1 MTTAA
6 GSVTRDASSEEV
18 RRALREADEIGLLD
32 VRPEAIF
39 AQGHPLFAAS
49 LPLDRLELEALERIP
64 SRGAPLAVYGSDP
77 AEAHR
82 AVARLIALGYR
93 NVRALDGGLH
103 GWIESGG
110 EVFEDVNAPS
120 KAFGELVA
128 ERLQTPAIDPL
139 ALRRLLDDGAAVT
152 VLDARRLDE
161 YRTMSIPTAASAPG
175 ATLVREAFDLPGDDG
190 LIVVNCAGRTRSII
204 GAQTLI
210 NAGAR
215 QRVVALRNG
224 TIGWTLAGLSLET
237 GQDHQA
243 VGALGESAV
252 RAARRLADRAGVAR
266 IDDSAL
272 ADRLETGRT
281 VYRFDVRSPP
291 EYEAGHLPS
300 FRSAPGGQLIQETD
314 RYAPVRGAQLV
325 LADDG
330 GTEADVTASWLAQM
344 GWQVAVLDGVR
355 AGSGSARG
363 PDAPP
368 APALPA
374 IEWWGA
380 PQVAAA
386 VSAGRAAV
394 LDVGRHA
401 DYRRGHLPGAL
412 WASRAALLSGAGGGR
427 AHLPIAETY
436 VLTSREPALIA
447 FAALDLDGR
456 LPGRV
461 VGLDGG
467 TEAWTDAGRTLDAG
481 DGTCLSP
488 PLDRYR
494 RPYEGTDVD
503 PDAMRAYL
511 EWEYGLVAQL
521 QRDAT
526 HRFSPLTLT

>member
-6 GSVTRDASSEEV
+6 GSVTRSASSEEI

-49 LPLDRLELEALERIP
+49 LPLDRLELEALARIP
-64 SRGAPLAVYGSDP
+64 RRSAPLVVYGSD
-77 AEAHR
+77 AAQAQR
-82 AVARLIALGYR
+82 AVARLTELGYR
-93 NVRALDGGLH
+93 DVRELDGGLP
-103 GWIESGG
+103 GWLASGG

-139 ALRRLLDDGAAVT
+139 ALRRLLDEGADVT

-175 ATLVREAFDLPGDDG
+175 ATLVREAFSLPGEEG
-190 LIVVNCAGRTRSII
+190 TIVVNCAGRTRSII

-210 NAGAR
+210 NAGAHR
-215 QRVVALRNG
+215 RVLALRNG
-224 TIGWTLAGLSLET
+224 TIGWTLAGLPLET
-237 GQDHQA
+237 GRDRRA
-243 VGALGESAV
+243 GGALSEGAV

-272 ADRLETGRT
+272 ADRPEAGRT
-281 VYRFDVRSPP
+281 VYRFDVRSPQ

-300 FRSAPGGQLIQETD
+300 FRSAPGGQLVQETD
-314 RYAPVRGAQLV
+314 GYAPVRGARIV

-344 GWQVAVLDGVR
+344 GWEVAVLDGVR
-355 AGSGSARG
+355 AGGGSARG
-363 PDAPP
+363 PEAPP
-368 APALPA
+368 AAALPA

-380 PQVAAA
+380 PQLSAA

-401 DYRRGHLPGAL
+401 DYRAGHLPDAL
-412 WASRAALLSGAGGGR
+412 WASRAALLSGTGGGR
-427 AHLPIAETY
+427 AHLPRAETY
-436 VLTSREPALIA
+436 VLTAREPALIA
-447 FAALDLDGR
+447 FAAVDLEGR

-488 PLDRYR
+488 PLERNR